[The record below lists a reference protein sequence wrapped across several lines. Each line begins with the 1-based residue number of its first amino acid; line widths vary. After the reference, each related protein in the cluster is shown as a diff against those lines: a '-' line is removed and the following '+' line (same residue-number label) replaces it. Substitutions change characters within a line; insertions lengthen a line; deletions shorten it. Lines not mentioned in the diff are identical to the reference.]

1 MQTPPPWFT
10 SREIEYTTWLVQF
23 EEAKVKLEVMFVF
36 MFWSEKLERCL
47 EKGNHLPKNSEI
59 FMRATFRAGLFFEGH
74 IMLSSAS
81 FSLHWRE
88 KVLIQPPGGFS
99 QIGLGPAPDLQ
110 INLRLWRI
118 FRQEAKQQNMIYK
131 MEKIQIITSLRNKS
145 ITMIDIVCFCF
156 LKSSETYLMTQLRI
170 TFVTYFPFWKSIW
183 NPPFNFANPMQFHHA
198 SALAFSSSLTPAQN
212 SRTRGVPS

>member
-10 SREIEYTTWLVQF
+10 SWEIEYTTWLVQF

-118 FRQEAKQQNMIYK
+118 FRQEAKQQNVIYK
-131 MEKIQIITSLRNKS
+131 MEKIQIITSLRIKS
-145 ITMIDIVCFCF
+145 ITISDIVCFCF
-156 LKSSETYLMTQLRI
+156 
-170 TFVTYFPFWKSIW
+170 FVF
-183 NPPFNFANPMQFHHA
+183 
-198 SALAFSSSLTPAQN
+198 
-212 SRTRGVPS
+212 